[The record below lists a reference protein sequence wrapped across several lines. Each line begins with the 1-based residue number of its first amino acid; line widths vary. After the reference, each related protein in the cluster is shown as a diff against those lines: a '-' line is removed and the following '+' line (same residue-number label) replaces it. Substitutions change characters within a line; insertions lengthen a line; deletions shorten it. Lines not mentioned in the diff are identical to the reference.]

1 MDVAESGSAFV
12 VTVELPG
19 VSADGICCEV
29 TPDRWKLFFHLYESL
44 CVIYKFHMSICESF
58 CTELR

>member
-1 MDVAESGSAFV
+1 MTLIVFCTFFTGYEWFPRMDIAESGSAFV

-29 TPDRWKLFFHLYESL
+29 TPDRWKLFLSS
-44 CVIYKFHMSICESF
+44 V
-58 CTELR
+58 

>member
-1 MDVAESGSAFV
+1 MRLIVLCTFFAGYEWFPRMDVVESGSAFV

-29 TPDRWKLFFHLYESL
+29 TSDRWKLFFPS
-44 CVIYKFHMSICESF
+44 V
-58 CTELR
+58 